1 MIKINK
7 FLFVLLI
14 CGLIFISDA
23 YSDETAL
30 FFTSVNPDA
39 LIVLDL
45 SGSMDWNPAGP
56 DGGIWGD
63 ASCNGPFYSSS
74 GTGHTTNCSR
84 LAIAKRAIFSVLDDT
99 NDSTIRS
106 SGSSTDDSSLNI
118 RIGYMSFCGG
128 NDTGEDYSSGNIKL
142 RQSIDTKYSTI
153 FCGSSSSCSS
163 SISDSGSCTNY
174 VYNTRASGGTPL
186 SFSLHEA
193 KLYLN
198 AHKGSDADKACRKKF
213 VILITDGADTYA
225 CGGTGSEDQSDMYK
239 RRRETVAKAKALA
252 DAGYKVFVVGFG
264 ASMPTCLQRT
274 LNWAAYYGGGWKPGS
289 YTGDVTGYN
298 IPAGSLYPSGVTSCQ
313 DDASNTQIIRNICGK
328 STTTDVSGD
337 TVANSNDPATAP
349 LSGYAFLATNADD
362 LATAL
367 KQAFSIIREANYSFS
382 VSSVSAARTTDE
394 NYLYEAS
401 FVPVN
406 NDPFWLGHLKK
417 FQINDDGSISSTPI
431 WDAGTVLSTTSASSR
446 NIKTYKAGA
455 LIDFTTANIT
465 PSDLGFTP
473 PDDTAANRDAVV
485 GYIRGE
491 SAYNPDNWKLGD
503 IFRSNPITI
512 GMPSG
517 YFSDTLDSNNAFAA
531 FRTNHQRTSTN
542 GLRRIVVGANDGQFH
557 VFRTDTGAEVWSF
570 IPPNFLSKL
579 KLITHST
586 HPTGLSHQY
595 FVDGPVTAADVWLGS
610 GSGTS
615 KSVSDWKT
623 LVVFSEGRGAGS
635 YLWSS
640 SSSCDSG
647 FNSTYSSTY
656 PYFCGYYAFDYTDT
670 SANPIYKWRIN
681 PTSSNAPYLGDPWSK
696 MIIGRVKIS
705 GNEKW
710 VGFIGGGYNA
720 SNCAGGGTCDARGKG
735 FYVVDLNNGDIL
747 WSYTRADNID
757 MNYSIPA
764 SPAIADTDNDG
775 FIDTAYVGDLG
786 GNVWRLK
793 FCTKSEITGG
803 TCTNTSQWT
812 GGLLFDARGGGE
824 GARPIYSSP
833 TMAKDTSG
841 NLWIYWATGDKSD
854 PTASSTN
861 EKVVGVKDNNR
872 NATYTLSNLN
882 NVTSAVQ
889 QCNSETDNGWYIN
902 FTGREKALSDIVV
915 YGGVVYF
922 TTYIPSAS
930 GSSVCEQAG
939 TSRLYAINY
948 TNCGGALTGGARSIE
963 VGVGIA
969 TGPIISISPA
979 GTTQMSIVTSGGA
992 GLSGGYKGNLPIPP
1006 LPSPSGKILYW
1017 RDRRLQ

>member
-45 SGSMDWNPAGP
+45 SGSMAWNPAGP
-56 DGGIWGD
+56 GGGIWGD

-74 GTGHTTNCSR
+74 GTGHTYRCSR
-84 LAIAKRAIFSVLDDT
+84 LAIAKRAICDVLDDNNNGCIDSD
-99 NDSTIRS
+99 NDGTVNTANIDTS
-106 SGSSTDDSSLNI
+106 DESSLKI
-118 RIGYMSFCGG
+118 RIGYARFYGCSL
-128 NDTGEDYSSGNIKL
+128 TGSQEKGSSPTYNYSSGCNTIIRALNITNKE
-142 RQSIDTKYSTI
+142 IGDAAYSPNYSDI
-153 FCGSSSSCSS
+153 WSSV
-163 SISDSGSCTNY
+163 SGES
-174 VYNTRASGGTPL
+174 ASGWTPDAAAL
-186 SFSLHEA
+186 YEA
-193 KLYLN
+193 KLYLDY
-198 AHKGSDADKACRKKF
+198 HKTQDNNSACRKKF
-213 VILITDGADTYA
+213 VIFVTDGEDTMA
-225 CGGTGSEDQSDMYK
+225 CDNDGGSDFKNRKSVVM
-239 RRRETVAKAKALA
+239 RAKQLA

-264 ASMPTCLQRT
+264 SAMPDTLERT
-274 LNWAAYYGGGWKPGS
+274 LNWAAYYGG
-289 YTGDVTGYN
+289 
-298 IPAGSLYPSGVTSCQ
+298 
-313 DDASNTQIIRNICGK
+313 
-328 STTTDVSGD
+328 TDNPLVANSGD
-337 TVANSNDPATAP
+337 TSAITPSSDPCNEGSSNDPGSAA
-349 LSGYAFLATNADD
+349 LSGYAFLASNADD

-382 VSSVSAARTTDE
+382 VSSVPAARTTDE

-431 WDAGTVLSTTSASSR
+431 WDAGTVLQSTSASSR
-446 NIKTYKAGA
+446 NIKTCKAGS
-455 LIDFTTANIT
+455 LIDFNTTNIT
-465 PSDLGFTP
+465 AADLGVT
-473 PDDTAANRDAVV
+473 TTTERDAVV

-491 SAYNPDNWKLGD
+491 SAYNLDNWKLGD
-503 IFRSNPITI
+503 IFRSNPVTI
-512 GMPSG
+512 GTPSG

-542 GLRRIVVGANDGQFH
+542 VLRRIVVGANDGQFH

-615 KSVSDWKT
+615 KSASDWKT

-681 PTSSNAPYLGDPWSK
+681 PTPSNAPYLGDPWSK

-720 SNCAGGGTCDARGKG
+720 SNCAGGGTCDTRGKG

-872 NATYTLSNLN
+872 NATYTLAGLN
-882 NVTSAVQ
+882 NVTSEQ
-889 QCNSETDNGWYIN
+889 QHCDNITDNGWYIN

-992 GLSGGYKGNLPIPP
+992 GLSGGYKGSLPIPP

-1017 RDRRLQ
+1017 KDRRLQ

>member
-1 MIKINK
+1 MIKIKTNG
-7 FLFVLLI
+7 FLLVLI
-14 CGLIFISDA
+14 MCSFIFIPNA

-30 FFTSVNPDA
+30 FFTSVKPDA

-45 SGSMDWNPAGP
+45 SGSMNWNPAG
-56 DGGIWGD
+56 GNNIWGD

-84 LAIAKRAIFSVLDDT
+84 LAIAKRAIFDLLDDN
-99 NDSTIRS
+99 NDNTINS
-106 SGSSTDDSSLNI
+106 SDETSLAI
-118 RIGYMSFCGG
+118 RMGYMRFYNCNSD
-128 NDTGEDYSSGNIKL
+128 DTGGSYTSGCNSLIRDIDSRYSRIYCGSASSCI
-142 RQSIDTKYSTI
+142 ITDT
-153 FCGSSSSCSS
+153 GSSSVN
-163 SISDSGSCTNY
+163 GEN
-174 VYNTRASGGTPL
+174 ASGGTPL
-186 SFSLHEA
+186 SSALNEA
-193 KLYLN
+193 KLYLD
-198 AHKGSDADKACRKKF
+198 AHKASDTDAACRKKF
-213 VILITDGADTYA
+213 AVLITDGADTFA
-225 CGGTGSEDQSDMYK
+225 CSGTGSETQTTQYK
-239 RRRETVAKAKALA
+239 RRREFVAKAKALA

-264 ASMPTCLQRT
+264 SAMPHYLENT
-274 LNWAAYYGGGWKPGS
+274 LNWAAYYGQTDNPLAANSGS
-289 YTGDVTGYN
+289 TSGYN
-298 IPAGSLYPSGVTSCQ
+298 IPTGSLYPSEITSCQ
-313 DDASNTQIIRNICGK
+313 TSSTASH
-328 STTTDVSGD
+328 DLGD
-337 TVANSNDPATAP
+337 GSHYYATSNDPGEIT
-349 LSGYAFLATNADD
+349 LSGYAFLASNADD

-367 KQAFSIIREANYSFS
+367 KQAFNIIREANYSFS

-394 NYLYEAS
+394 NHVYEAS

-446 NIKTYKAGA
+446 NIKTYKTGA

-491 SAYNPDNWKLGD
+491 SAYNPDKWKLGD
-503 IFRSNPITI
+503 IFRSNPIAI
-512 GMPSG
+512 GTPSI
-517 YFSDTLDSNNAFAA
+517 YFSDTLDSNNAFAT
-531 FRTNHQRTSTN
+531 FRSNNQRTSAN
-542 GLRRIVVGANDGQFH
+542 GLKVVVAGANDGQFH
-557 VFRTDTGAEVWSF
+557 AFKTSDGSEVWSF
-570 IPPNFLSKL
+570 IPPNFLPKL
-579 KLITHST
+579 KLIAHSA

-610 GSGTS
+610 GSGS
-615 KSVSDWKT
+615 NKSASDWKT

-640 SSSCDSG
+640 SSSCNSG
-647 FNSTYSSTY
+647 FSSTYSSTY
-656 PYFCGYYAFDYTDT
+656 SYYCGYYAFDFTNT
-670 SANPIYKWRIN
+670 LSPLYKWRIN

-720 SNCAGGGTCDARGKG
+720 SNCAGGGICDTRGKG

-803 TCTNTSQWT
+803 TCTNTSNWT

-854 PTASSTN
+854 PTAQSTN

-872 NATYTLSNLN
+872 NATYTLAGLN
-882 NVTSAVQ
+882 NVTSEQ
-889 QCNSETDNGWYIN
+889 QHCDNITDNGWYIN

-922 TTYIPSAS
+922 TTYIPSAG

-939 TSRLYAINY
+939 TSRLYAIKY
-948 TNCGGALTGGARSIE
+948 TNCGGALTGSARSIE

-969 TGPIISISPA
+969 AGPIISISPT
-979 GTTQMSIVTSGGA
+979 GKTQMFIVTSGGA
-992 GLSGGYKGNLPIPP
+992 MLSGGTKGNLPIPP
-1006 LPSPSGKILYW
+1006 LPSPSGKILFW

>member
-45 SGSMDWNPAGP
+45 SGSMAWNPAG
-56 DGGIWGD
+56 GSNIWGNS
-63 ASCNGPFYSSS
+63 SCTGTFYSSS
-74 GTGHTTNCSR
+74 GTGHTYRCSR
-84 LAIAKRAIFSVLDDT
+84 LAIAKRAICNVLDDT
-99 NDSTIRS
+99 NNGCLDTDNDGTINTANIDTS
-106 SGSSTDDSSLNI
+106 DESSLKI
-118 RIGYMSFCGG
+118 RIGYMRFYDGTSGYTACNPERDG
-128 NDTGEDYSSGNIKL
+128 TYSYSSGCNTIINALNTTNKEIGDAAY
-142 RQSIDTKYSTI
+142 SPNYSTI
-153 FCGSSSSCSS
+153 WSSVN
-163 SISDSGSCTNY
+163 GEGA
-174 VYNTRASGGTPL
+174 RGGTPDAAAL
-186 SFSLHEA
+186 AEA
-193 KLYLN
+193 KIYLDYHKTTDN
-198 AHKGSDADKACRKKF
+198 ASACRKKF
-213 VILITDGADTYA
+213 VVIITDGADTYA
-225 CGGTGSEDQSDMYK
+225 CSGNGTEGQSDQYK
-239 RRRETVAKAKALA
+239 RRRELVAKAKALA

-264 ASMPTCLQRT
+264 SGMPDYLEKT
-274 LNWAAYYGGGWKPGS
+274 LNWAAYYGGTDNPDAPNSGS
-289 YTGDVTGYN
+289 TSGYN
-298 IPAGSLYPSGVTSCQ
+298 IPSGSLYPSGVSSC
-313 DDASNTQIIRNICGK
+313 ST
-328 STTTDVSGD
+328 STTSGSCPTCYATSD
-337 TVANSNDPATAP
+337 DPGNTS
-349 LSGYAFLATNADD
+349 LSGYAFLASNADD

-615 KSVSDWKT
+615 KSASDWKT

-720 SNCAGGGTCDARGKG
+720 SNCAGGGTCDTRGKG

-775 FIDTAYVGDLG
+775 FIDTAYIGDIG

-872 NATYTLSNLN
+872 NATYTLAGLN
-882 NVTSAVQ
+882 NVTSEQ
-889 QCNSETDNGWYIN
+889 QHCDNITDNGWYIN

-979 GTTQMSIVTSGGA
+979 GITQMSIVTSGGA
-992 GLSGGYKGNLPIPP
+992 GLSGGYKGSLPIPP

-1017 RDRRLQ
+1017 KDRRLQ